1 MINGKTLNLGK
12 KFALKEFIDV
22 ASWKDF
28 LVVLTADGIL
38 CLISKK
44 EEKL

>member
-12 KFALKEFIDV
+12 KFAMKEFIDAV
-22 ASWKDF
+22 SWREY

-44 EEKL
+44 E